1 MTTRSRAE
9 AALLATTL
17 IWGGTFAVVKIGM
30 RDVSPLLLI
39 AIRFLLGGGLTI
51 LLFGRRLFPI
61 PGHALLKGSILAA
74 FLFLGFVTQ
83 NIGLTITTAS
93 KSAFITGMMVVFVP
107 LLQVVI
113 ERRPP
118 RPGNVVGVAIVTLGL
133 WFLTSPAGESF
144 NSGDALTMLCSVLFA
159 VYIVYLDVV
168 SKEMTTEQLVVIQM
182 VATGVMALVATALFE
197 TPRLVP
203 TTQAIASLV
212 YLTLLATVLT
222 TYVQTRF
229 QKETTPT
236 RAVVIFSIEPVI
248 ATVIAY
254 VLLGETL
261 GPLGVL
267 GGALIIAGVLVSEF
281 ADAIPFLR
289 RRGEHGDS

>member
-1 MTTRSRAE
+1 VTTRSRAE

-30 RDVSPLLLI
+30 RDVSPILLI
-39 AIRFLLGGGLTI
+39 AIRFLLGGGL
-51 LLFGRRLFPI
+51 LLALFGRRLFPI
-61 PGHALLKGSILAA
+61 PGQALLKGSILAA

-93 KSAFITGMMVVFVP
+93 KSAFITGMMVIFVP

-118 RPGNVVGVAIVTLGL
+118 RLGNVLGVGIVALGL
-133 WFLTSPAGESF
+133 WFLTSPDGESF
-144 NSGDALTMLCSVLFA
+144 NAGDALTLLCSVLFA
-159 VYIVYLDVV
+159 VYIVYLDVI
-168 SKEMTTEQLVVIQM
+168 SKEMTTEQLVIIQM
-182 VATGVMALVATALFE
+182 VCTGLMAAASTALFE
-197 TPRLVP
+197 TPRFVP
-203 TTQAIASLV
+203 STRAVASLV
-212 YLTLLATVLT
+212 YLTLLATVVT

-254 VLLGETL
+254 FLLGETL
-261 GPLGVL
+261 GALGVL
-267 GGALIIAGVLVSEF
+267 GGALIVAGVLVSEF
-281 ADAIPFLR
+281 AESIPFLR
-289 RRGEHGDS
+289 RNGEPADS

>member
-1 MTTRSRAE
+1 
-9 AALLATTL
+9 
-17 IWGGTFAVVKIGM
+17 
-30 RDVSPLLLI
+30 
-39 AIRFLLGGGLTI
+39 
-51 LLFGRRLFPI
+51 
-61 PGHALLKGSILAA
+61 
-74 FLFLGFVTQ
+74 
-83 NIGLTITTAS
+83 
-93 KSAFITGMMVVFVP
+93 
-107 LLQVVI
+107 VVI

-118 RPGNVVGVAIVTLGL
+118 RLGNVVGVAIVTLGL

-159 VYIVYLDVV
+159 VYIVYLDVI
-168 SKEMTTEQLVVIQM
+168 SKEMTTEQLVIIQM
-182 VATGVMALVATALFE
+182 VVTGVMALVATALFE

-203 TTQAIASLV
+203 STQAIASLV

-254 VLLGETL
+254 FLLGETL
-261 GPLGVL
+261 GALGVL

-289 RRGEHGDS
+289 RGAEHGDS